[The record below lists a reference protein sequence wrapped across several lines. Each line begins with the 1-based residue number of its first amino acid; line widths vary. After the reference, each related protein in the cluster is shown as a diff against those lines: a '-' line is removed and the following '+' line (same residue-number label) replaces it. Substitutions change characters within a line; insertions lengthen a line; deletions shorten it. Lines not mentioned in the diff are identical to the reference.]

1 MAAGGF
7 SDARL
12 ARIGDAM
19 ARHVDVAD
27 GGTGVAGMVTLLHRH
42 GELAFAD
49 ARGYRDAETRT
60 PIARDSIFRIASM
73 TKPITT
79 VAALML
85 REEGRLRLRDPI
97 EKWLPE
103 FASPR
108 VMRSPEGSVDDTVPA
123 AQKITVF
130 DLLTHRAGLA
140 YDFTAPPALAP
151 LYAQAFNGLHTRAS
165 SDECVRRLAGIPLLY
180 QPGER
185 WFYSVSI
192 DLLGV
197 LIARVTGMTL
207 GEYFR
212 TRIFEPL
219 GMHDTGFTLRDDQ
232 VSRMTSAYVFNDST
246 NNVLIADHATESVW
260 AHQGRFEGGGGG
272 LISTADD
279 YLQFA
284 KLMLG
289 RGRVN
294 GVRLLS
300 HASVDLMTSNVLSAE
315 ERARPTFGLDFWAGQ
330 TFGLGLSIVDDPVK
344 RLPLG
349 YRSVGAYSWGGAFGT
364 NWLAD
369 PREDMIGIFMIQRR
383 SESHYPVSAEFE
395 RLAYDAIDD

>member
-1 MAAGGF
+1 MAVGGF
-7 SDARL
+7 SAARL
-12 ARIGDAM
+12 AQIGEAM
-19 ARHVDVAD
+19 ARHVDVAE
-27 GGTGVAGMVTLLHRH
+27 GGKGVAGMVTLLHRH
-42 GELAFAD
+42 GELALAD
-49 ARGYRDAETRT
+49 VRGYRDAEDRT
-60 PIARDSIFRIASM
+60 PMARDSIFRIASM

-85 REEGRLRLRDPI
+85 REEGKLQLDDPI
-97 EKWLPE
+97 AKWLPE

-108 VMRSPEGSVDDTVPA
+108 VLRTVESPPDDTVPA
-123 AQKITVF
+123 SRAITVM

-151 LYAQAFNGLHTRAS
+151 LYAQAFNGLHTRAD
-165 SDECVRRLAGIPLLY
+165 SDECMRRLATIPLLF
-180 QPGER
+180 QPGSR

-197 LIARVTGMTL
+197 LIARASGMSL
-207 GEYFR
+207 GEFFR
-212 TRIFEPL
+212 TRIFDPL
-219 GMHDTGFTLRDDQ
+219 GMRDTSFTLSPDKAG
-232 VSRMTSAYVFNDST
+232 RMTTAYVFNEST
-246 NNVLIADHATESVW
+246 GNILPADKATESVW
-260 AHQGRFEGGGGG
+260 SHAGRFEGGGGG

-289 RGRVN
+289 RGRTH

-300 HASVDLMTSNVLSAE
+300 HASIDLMTSGVLSAQ
-315 ERARPTFGLDFWAGQ
+315 ERTQPTFGLDFWAGQ
-330 TFGLGLSIVDDPVK
+330 TFGLGLSIVDDPVR

-349 YRSVGAYSWGGAFGT
+349 YRSQGAYSWGGAFAT

-369 PREDMIGIFMIQRR
+369 PREDMIAIFMIQRR

-395 RLAYDAIDD
+395 QLAYAAIDD

>member
-7 SDARL
+7 SEARL
-12 ARIGDAM
+12 AHIGDAM

-27 GGTGVAGMVTLLHRH
+27 GGTGVAGMVTLLYRR
-42 GELAFAD
+42 GEIAYVD
-49 ARGYRDAETRT
+49 ARGYRDADART
-60 PIARDSIFRIASM
+60 PMARDSIFRIASM

-85 REEGRLRLRDPI
+85 REEGQLRLSDPI
-97 EKWLPE
+97 AKWLPE
-103 FASPR
+103 FAAPR
-108 VMRSPEGSVDDTVPA
+108 VLRDAQGSLDDTVA
-123 AQKITVF
+123 ADRPITVF

-140 YDFTAPPALAP
+140 YDFTAPPALAA

-165 SDECVRRLAGIPLLY
+165 ADECVRRLAAIPLLF
-180 QPGER
+180 QPGSR

-197 LIARVTGMTL
+197 IVARISGLSL
-207 GEYFR
+207 GEFFR

-219 GMHDTGFTLRDDQ
+219 GMRDTSFTLRAEQAD
-232 VSRMTSAYVFNDST
+232 RMTSAYVYNDST
-246 NNVLIADHATESVW
+246 GNVLIADKSDDSVW
-260 AHQGRFEGGGGG
+260 AHAGRFEGGGGG

-289 RGRVN
+289 RGRTN
-294 GVRLLS
+294 GVRLLAN
-300 HASVDLMTSNVLSAE
+300 ASVDLMTSNVLSAE
-315 ERARPTFGLDFWAGQ
+315 ERRTPTFGLDFWAGQ
-330 TFGLGLSIVDDPVK
+330 TFGLGVSIVDDPIQ

-349 YRSVGAYSWGGAFGT
+349 YRSAGAYSWGGAFGT
-364 NWLAD
+364 NWIAD
-369 PREDMIGIFMIQRR
+369 PREDMIGVFMIQRR

-395 RLAYDAIDD
+395 RLAYAAIED

>member
-12 ARIGDAM
+12 ARIGEAM
-19 ARHVDVAD
+19 ARHVNVAE
-27 GGTGVAGMVTLLHRH
+27 GGTGVAGVVTLLERH
-42 GELAFAD
+42 GELAYAD
-49 ARGYRDAETRT
+49 AQGYRDAQART

-85 REEGRLRLRDPI
+85 REEGRLELGDPI

-103 FASPR
+103 FATPR
-108 VMRSPEGSVDDTVPA
+108 VLRTPEGSIDDTVA
-123 AQKITVF
+123 AQQPITVF

-140 YDFTAPPALAP
+140 YDFTAPPALAA
-151 LYAQAFNGLHTRAS
+151 LYSQAFNGLHTRAS
-165 SDECVRRLAGIPLLY
+165 TDECVRRLAALPLLY

-192 DLLGV
+192 DVLGV
-197 LIARVTGMTL
+197 LIARLSGMTL
-207 GEYFR
+207 GEFFR
-212 TRIFEPL
+212 TRIFDPL
-219 GMHDTGFTLRDDQ
+219 GMRDTGFTLRDDQ
-232 VSRMTSAYVFNDST
+232 AARMTTAYVFNDST
-246 NNVLIADHATESVW
+246 NNVLVADHAAESVW
-260 AHQGRFEGGGGG
+260 SHQGRFEGGGGG

-289 RGRVN
+289 RGRAN

-300 HASVDLMTSNVLSAE
+300 HASVDLMTSNVMRAE
-315 ERARPTFGLDFWAGQ
+315 ERLRPTFVLDFWAGQ
-330 TFGLGLSIVDDPVK
+330 TFGLGVSITDDPFK
-344 RLPLG
+344 RLPFG

-383 SESHYPVSAEFE
+383 SESFFSMSGEFE